1 MMNNL
6 RDRLAVELDQAVAG
20 TEDLAADVLVR
31 GRARLRARRTVVGL
45 AVAAVVTAAGWTGAS
60 LMNQGSDSNLVADAP
75 APSPGTAG
83 QRASVRAEWDALVLS
98 YFDSA
103 LPSGFA
109 PLAQRGGGETGQY
122 LDFLTNAGRGDVQL
136 AATVY
141 IGGAVSKP
149 LCATTIAQE
158 CRELVTPS
166 GATAVILRNV
176 YTDRPDLP
184 QASRVDVS
192 EGNTQTIV
200 NVVETSP
207 GQSQFSLDDLAGLAT
222 SSAFDD
228 MLNFATGNAEALRD
242 YGTVFGRPTSSR

>member
-1 MMNNL
+1 MTNHL

-45 AVAAVVTAAGWTGAS
+45 TAVAVVTAAGWTGVS
-60 LMNQGSDSNLVADAP
+60 LVNQGSDRSLIADAP

-83 QRASVRAEWDALVLS
+83 QTVSVRAEWDALVGS

-103 LPSGFA
+103 LPTGSA
-109 PLAQRGGGETGQY
+109 TLTQRGGGETGQY
-122 LDFLTNAGRGDVQL
+122 LDFLTNPGRGDVQL

-141 IGGAVSKP
+141 IEGAASKP
-149 LCATTIAQE
+149 SCATTIAQE
-158 CRELVTPS
+158 CREVLTPS

-184 QASRVDVS
+184 QASRVDVI

-207 GQSQFSLDDLAGLAT
+207 GQSQFSLDDLAGLAS

-228 MLNFATGNAEALRD
+228 MLNFATTNAEALRD
-242 YGTVFGRPTSSR
+242 YGTAFGRPTSSS